1 MRIVFNFLSGHL
13 DFIDTDGPVPDPL
26 TVNNLIVN
34 QLLTAQHIHGE
45 LAGPVYIH
53 VKNTANVTISK
64 GTPVYVT
71 GAVGETSTLEIGA
84 ADASDPLKMPA
95 IGLLGSQLAHNAFG
109 HAIVAG
115 ELLNLSTDAYA
126 IGTSL
131 FVAPG
136 GGLTSSRPVSSTIQ
150 QVAIVGRSQQNTG
163 SVTVTI
169 NSMETLVAASQPG
182 LQQALSG
189 AAISYASTVDLN
201 IASLNGSYRT
211 VALTGDITFTTS
223 SRVLCGRV
231 AIRLLSDASSR
242 NLSFPAGWKFVTPK
256 PSSIAANKTAIL
268 NLVFYGTADTD
279 CVAEYM
285 VES

>member
-53 VKNTANVTISK
+53 VKNTANVTIPK
-64 GTPVYVT
+64 GAPVYVT

-95 IGLLGSQLAHNAFG
+95 IGLLGSQLTHNAFG

-126 IGTSL
+126 I
-131 FVAPG
+131 APPPVCG
-136 GGLTSSRPVSSTIQ
+136 SRWRADQLKTRIFDYP
-150 QVAIVGRSQQNTG
+150 TG
-163 SVTVTI
+163 SNCWPFSTKYGKRHSYDQQHGDAG
-169 NSMETLVAASQPG
+169 NS
-182 LQQALSG
+182 LSARIATG
-189 AAISYASTVDLN
+189 PEWRSDL
-201 IASLNGSYRT
+201 
-211 VALTGDITFTTS
+211 
-223 SRVLCGRV
+223 LCE
-231 AIRLLSDASSR
+231 
-242 NLSFPAGWKFVTPK
+242 
-256 PSSIAANKTAIL
+256 
-268 NLVFYGTADTD
+268 YG
-279 CVAEYM
+279 
-285 VES
+285 